1 MEYAKNILET
11 IGNTPLVKINKLAA
25 EVPGLVLAKYE
36 TFNPGNSV
44 KDRMAVKMIEDAES
58 DGRLKPGGTIV
69 EGTSGNTG
77 MGLALAAIVKGYKC
91 IFTTTDKQ
99 SREKADILRAVGAE
113 VIVCPTNVAPEDP
126 RSYYS
131 IAQRLAKEIPNAFH
145 ANQYDNLAN
154 RLAHYETTGPELWNQ
169 TDGKITHLV
178 STAGTGGT
186 ITGTAMFLKQMN
198 PNIKIWAIDAYGSLL
213 THYYNT
219 GLIDMTKVHAYV
231 SEGFGEDFVPENFD
245 MSLIDHFE
253 QVIDKDGAIM
263 ARRIAREEG
272 IFCGY
277 SAGSCL
283 QGLMQLKEQLKK
295 DDTVVCIFHDHGSRY
310 VGKIY
315 NDQWMIDQ
323 GFMDEATKIAPEI
336 KKVS

>member
-1 MEYAKNILET
+1 MDIKNNILET
-11 IGNTPLVKINKLAA
+11 IGNTPLIRINKITQSL
-25 EVPGLVLAKYE
+25 PCHVLAKVDY
-36 TFNPGNSV
+36 FNPGNSI
-44 KDRMAVKMIEDAES
+44 KDRMAVKMIEVAERE
-58 DGRLKPGGTIV
+58 GKLKPGGTII
-69 EGTSGNTG
+69 ECTSGNTG

-113 VIVCPTNVAPEDP
+113 VIICPTNVEPEDP

-154 RLAHYETTGPELWNQ
+154 RLAHYESTGPELWNQ

-186 ITGTAMFLKQMN
+186 ITGTAMFLKQKN

-213 THYYNT
+213 THYFKT
-219 GLIDMTKVHAYV
+219 GLIDMTQVHPYV

-253 QVIDKDGAIM
+253 QVTDKDGAIM
-263 ARRIAREEG
+263 ARRIAKEEG

-295 DDTVVCIFHDHGSRY
+295 DDMVVCIFHDHGSRY

-323 GFMDEATKIAPEI
+323 GFMHKAVNIAPEL